1 VGVNKR
7 VLVVDDHAATRAT
20 IRTLLESDKNH
31 KFEVIEA
38 DSGTGCL
45 KVFDS
50 QGPFDL
56 VLLDVSM
63 PDLDGYEVCQAL
75 RRVDKDVPVVFI
87 TGQRDLQD
95 YHAGRDAGGDSYL
108 VKPISA
114 AALRSTVHLF
124 TTLSRKSRGTEP
136 AP

>member
-1 VGVNKR
+1 VAKR
-7 VLVVDDHAATRAT
+7 VLVVDDHAATRAS
-20 IRTLLESDKNH
+20 IRTLLEADKNAE
-31 KFEVIEA
+31 FEVVDA
-38 DSGTGCL
+38 ASGTECL
-45 KVFDS
+45 KVFDR

-56 VLLDVSM
+56 VLLDIAM
-63 PDLDGYEVCQAL
+63 PDLDGYSVCQAL

-87 TGQRDLQD
+87 TGQRDLKD

-124 TTLSRKSRGTEP
+124 TTLSRKSGQAEP
-136 AP
+136 GS